1 MSEAI
6 ERFGREK
13 LEADKSF
20 KKDIKVWKK
29 DLGTE
34 RRFKIKL
41 EKKNFP

>member
-13 LEADKSF
+13 LEAEQSF
-20 KKDIKVWKK
+20 KKEIKIWKK
-29 DLGTE
+29 DLGAG

-41 EKKNFP
+41 EKC